1 MHLTM
6 RKRHKTFPVK
16 NCKKGYNYK
25 QIFWSLVKPFLAK
38 KGFSSKKKNFFS
50 EITLIEGNKVIT
62 SKKDLTKSFNED
74 YIIIVK
80 KAVE

>member
-1 MHLTM
+1 MKPFLWKTA
-6 RKRHKTFPVK
+6 KRDIITNRF
-16 NCKKGYNYK
+16 
-25 QIFWSLVKPFLAK
+25 FWSLVKPFLAK
-38 KGFSSKKKNFFS
+38 KGFPSKKKKFFS